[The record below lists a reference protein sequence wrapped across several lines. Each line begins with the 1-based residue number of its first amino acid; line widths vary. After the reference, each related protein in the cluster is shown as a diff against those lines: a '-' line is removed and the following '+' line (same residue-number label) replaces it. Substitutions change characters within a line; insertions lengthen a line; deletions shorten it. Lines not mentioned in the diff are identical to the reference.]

1 VNTLNYDQLIQH
13 ALRNVVRK
21 SLEAVAKEGLPGNH
35 HFYVSFR
42 TDRQDVKMPEHLRE
56 KHPNEVTIVLQH
68 QFWELEVD
76 AKGFGVSLSFNGVQE
91 RLYIPY
97 AALVSFMDPSVKFG
111 LQFVP
116 DEEEKTAI
124 SHPPVEAPNSTKS
137 KSQDGKVIA
146 LDSFRKKP

>member
-1 VNTLNYDQLIQH
+1 MNTLNYDQLIQE
-13 ALRNVVRK
+13 ALRGVVRK

-35 HFYVSFR
+35 HFYISFR

-56 KHPNEVTIVLQH
+56 KHPSEVTIVLQH
-68 QFWELEVD
+68 QFWDLEVQ
-76 AKGFGVSLSFNGVQE
+76 AKGFGVSLSFNGAQE

-116 DEEEKTAI
+116 DEEE
-124 SHPPVEAPNSTKS
+124 VEAGPSLSTVSPNPTKG
-137 KSQDGKVIA
+137 KDGNVVT